1 VEDDVGS
8 LYEERIGVMKRKRD
22 TGPVWIHRLEIVLA
36 TLAPTSPKTSK
47 LGGLD
52 WVRFN

>member
-1 VEDDVGS
+1 VN
-8 LYEERIGVMKRKRD
+8 
-22 TGPVWIHRLEIVLA
+22 GPVWIHRLEIVLSS
-36 TLAPTSPKTSK
+36 LAPTSPKTSK